1 MHLQTALCAI
11 ASLIE
16 LGAWIIFLAFELRY
30 WVNYHSTAMMGFI
43 CSCVAVVILCFLNFL
58 HLKFFY
64 KYASPDDE
72 FLRWYKNNGCANCV
86 ILSLA
91 TSLTFKFYRLVHSKF
106 LGRNELSMVLSSIN
120 KLVPFS
126 LLGIL
131 SIILCSIP
139 ICVGCSLGLYN
150 SVSKDQ

>member
-1 MHLQTALCAI
+1 
-11 ASLIE
+11 
-16 LGAWIIFLAFELRY
+16 
-30 WVNYHSTAMMGFI
+30 MMGFI

-86 ILSLA
+86 IISLA

-106 LGRNELSMVLSSIN
+106 LGRNELSNGVKFN
-120 KLVPFS
+120 KQVGAFFS
-126 LLGIL
+126 ARY
-131 SIILCSIP
+131 SFNNFVFYSYLCWVFS
-139 ICVGCSLGLYN
+139 GSL
-150 SVSKDQ
+150 